1 MADYPLPVFLAVLGS
16 AVLHAAWNAVIRSGA
31 DRMLHTGAIV
41 FWTGVIALP
50 VLWFVA
56 PPAPESWGFLA
67 ISNVVHMLYYVA
79 LASAYRTGNLS
90 FAYPLIRGMA
100 PLMIALGGLLV
111 FGEALRPLGWAGI
124 LLVCAG
130 VLLIAFR
137 SRASG
142 TRATVL
148 WSLLCAATIAV
159 YSLSDGRGVRVS
171 GSVAGYGAW
180 MYVLEA
186 IIFGAGLTLAGRG
199 RELATYIAGNWRS
212 TLLGGAMSATAYGIS
227 LWAMARAPVALV
239 SATRETSVLF
249 AAMIGV
255 LLLHERFTRRQWL
268 GAGAVVLGTLVLR
281 G

>member
-31 DRMLHTGAIV
+31 DRLLHTGALV
-41 FWTGVIALP
+41 VWTGVIALP
-50 VLWFVA
+50 VLFVVA
-56 PPAPESWGFLA
+56 PPAPESWGFLGL
-67 ISNVVHMLYYVA
+67 SNIVHMVYYVA

-100 PLMIALGGLLV
+100 PIMIALGATLV
-111 FGEALRPLGWAGI
+111 FDDVLRPLGWAGI

-137 SRASG
+137 SRQSG
-142 TRATVL
+142 SRATVA

-159 YSLSDGRGVRVS
+159 YSLSDGRGVRLS
-171 GSVAGYGAW
+171 GSVAGYAAW

-186 IIFGAGLTLAGRG
+186 IVFGAGLTAAGRG
-199 RELATYIAGNWRS
+199 RDLANYIAGNWRS
-212 TLLGGAMSATAYGIS
+212 TLLGGAMSAAAYGIS

-249 AAMIGV
+249 AALIGV
-255 LLLHERFTRRQWL
+255 WVLHERFTRRQWL
-268 GAGAVVLGTLVLR
+268 GAGAVVLGSLVLR